1 LPGARYY
8 YGLAMIEKLG
18 IVFDPVFLLHN
29 PGPTHPESPK
39 RLVAVQEA
47 IKGLDLAITGI
58 PARVASREEL
68 CLVHSPGYV
77 DQILSMK
84 IDGIMQLDPDTA
96 VSEHSPEAA
105 RRAVGGVIEA
115 VDRVMQGELK
125 KVFCAVR
132 PPGHHAEPDRAMGF
146 CIFNNIGIGAAHAL
160 SRWNLERVAIIDW
173 DLHHGN
179 GTQDVFYDTDEV
191 LYISLH
197 QYPFFPGTG
206 KATEQGEGKGLGFN
220 INLPMVPGSSDEDFR
235 TAFQEIIIPA
245 LTNYEPELVLISAGF
260 DAHRDDPLGDL
271 YLTTEYFGEMTAIIN
286 EIASVSA
293 KGRVIS
299 VFEGGYNLQAL
310 KDCVS
315 VHLRELVK

>member
-1 LPGARYY
+1 
-8 YGLAMIEKLG
+8 MKEKLG
-18 IVFDPVFLLHN
+18 VVFDPVFLLHN

-58 PARVASREEL
+58 PARVASRDEL
-68 CLVHSPGYV
+68 CLVHTPGYV
-77 DQILSMK
+77 DHILSMK
-84 IDGIMQLDPDTA
+84 IDGIVQLDPDTA
-96 VSEHSPEAA
+96 ISEHSPEAA
-105 RRAVGGVIEA
+105 RKAVGGVIEA

-146 CIFNNIGIGAAHAL
+146 CIFNNIAIGAAHAL
-160 SRWNLERVAIIDW
+160 SSWNLERVAIIDW

-179 GTQDVFYDTDEV
+179 GTQDAFYDSDEV

-206 KATEQGEGKGLGFN
+206 TATEQGEGKGLGFN

-271 YLTTEYFGEMTAIIN
+271 YLTTEYFGEMTSILN
-286 EIASVSA
+286 EIANVSA

-310 KDCVS
+310 KDCVA
-315 VHLRELVK
+315 VHLKELVK